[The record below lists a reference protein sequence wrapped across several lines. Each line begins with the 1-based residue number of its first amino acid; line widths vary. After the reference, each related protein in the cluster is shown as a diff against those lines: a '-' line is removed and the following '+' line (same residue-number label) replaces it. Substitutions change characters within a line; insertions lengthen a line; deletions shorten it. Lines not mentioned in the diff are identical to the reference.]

1 MALENGP
8 WRPRRHRLNGRVNPV
23 EAAQL
28 RSIFL
33 DYFARNDHTVVP
45 SASLIPYDPSL
56 LFTVA
61 GMVPFKPYFTEE
73 EPAPYPRAV
82 SVQKCFRALDI
93 DIIGTTQRHLTFF
106 EMMGNF
112 SFGDYFKEGAIKYA
126 WGLITEG
133 FGLDP
138 ERLWV
143 TVHVSDDDADEIW
156 RDVIGMP
163 SSRIQRLDDDNFWR
177 MGDTGPC
184 GPSSEIF
191 YDKGTEFGA
200 DGGPAAGGEDRFVEF
215 WNLVF
220 TQYDQAADGTLSEL
234 PKKNIDTGAGFE
246 RTLAILNGLDSVFA
260 TDLFAPLLDTAA
272 RAIKTPYGKDE
283 QTDVA
288 IRRIADHGRAMTMLV
303 SDGVLPS
310 NEGRGYVLRRIIRRA
325 VLAARRAGSD
335 AALAVSL
342 VDATIEKMG
351 SAYPV
356 LVKDRDL
363 IVEILEREEAGFAR
377 TLRTGLTLLE
387 DARDGVLA
395 KKATIFPG
403 DVAFKLHDTHG
414 FPIELTDE
422 IVGESGLVVERA
434 AFDVAMGEQRERAR
448 AAAKTLNLADD
459 AHYRD
464 LIERHGATE
473 FVGRDVTRY
482 SVETQ
487 VLALLAGENGVGELF
502 LDSTPF
508 YAESG
513 GQVGDT
519 GTIVTESGRFTVVD
533 TQSVAGGLFAHRG
546 TVTGE
551 IVPGQVAIA
560 TIDPERREATR
571 RNHTATHL
579 LHAGLRLVLGDHVR
593 QQGSYVGPDRL
604 RFDFSHGAGV
614 TPEEAKEISTL
625 VNTDVVANGDVETV
639 QTTKADAE
647 TMGAIAFFGD
657 KYGDRV
663 RVVRAGTHSL
673 EFCGGTHV
681 HRLGDIGQ
689 IQIVSEASI
698 GSNTRRI
705 EAVSGLGAHRRS
717 QEMESTLGSVA
728 TLLKTSGDDVVPAL
742 ERLFERQ
749 REVDREVAS
758 LRQAQLSQFAKEL
771 HAQSDAPI
779 LVARVDGYGG
789 DQLRTLAQ
797 ELQRRGRRAVVLVGT
812 SDDKVAIAVAT
823 DDTLDAVATV
833 KKLAAFVGGGGGGSS
848 RIALAGG
855 RDSSGIDAVLRAAA
869 EL

>member
-1 MALENGP
+1 M
-8 WRPRRHRLNGRVNPV
+8 

-33 DYFARNDHTVVP
+33 EYFADNGHTIVP
-45 SASLIPYDPSL
+45 SASLIPYDESL

-73 EPAPYPRAV
+73 EPAPWPRAV

-143 TVHVSDDDADEIW
+143 TVHTSDDQAEALW
-156 RDVIGMP
+156 RDLIGVPP
-163 SSRIQRLDDDNFWR
+163 SHIQRLGEDNFWQ
-177 MGDTGPC
+177 MGETGPC

-191 YDKGTEFGA
+191 FDKGPQFGA
-200 DGGPAAGGEDRFVEF
+200 DGGPESGGEDRFVEF

-220 TQYDQAADGTLSEL
+220 TQYDREVDGTLLEL

-246 RTLAILNGLDSVFA
+246 RVLAILNGLESVFA
-260 TDLFAPLLDTAA
+260 TDLFVPLLDTAS
-272 RAIKTPYGKDE
+272 RAVNATYGNDE
-283 QTDVA
+283 QTDIA
-288 IRRIADHGRAMTMLV
+288 IRRIAEHGRAMTMLV

-325 VLAARRAGSD
+325 ILAARRAGSE
-335 AALAVSL
+335 AKLTASL

-351 SAYPV
+351 GAYPV

-363 IVEILEREEAGFAR
+363 IVEVLEREEAGFAR
-377 TLRTGLTLLE
+377 TLRTGLSLLE
-387 DARDGVLA
+387 EAQRDVVASGQSV
-395 KKATIFPG
+395 FPG
-403 DVAFKLHDTHG
+403 SVAFKLHDTHG

-422 IVGESGLVVERA
+422 IVSEAGLSVERR
-434 AFDVAMGEQRERAR
+434 AFDDAMTAQRERAR
-448 AAAKTLNLADD
+448 ANAKTLNLADD
-459 AHYRD
+459 AQYRD
-464 LIERHGATE
+464 LIERHGTTE

-482 SVETQ
+482 SIETE
-487 VLALLAGENGVGELF
+487 VVALLVGKDGVGELF
-502 LDSTPF
+502 LDATPF

-519 GTIVTESGRFTVVD
+519 GSVTTETGLFKVLD
-533 TQSVAGGLFAHRG
+533 TQNVAGGLIVHRG
-546 TVTGE
+546 LVSGE
-551 IVPGQVAIA
+551 LHTGQVAIA

-579 LHAGLRLVLGDHVR
+579 LHAGLRNVLGDHVR
-593 QQGSYVGPDRL
+593 QQGSFVGPDRL

-614 TPEEAKEISTL
+614 KPEESAAVLEL
-625 VNTDVVANGDVETV
+625 VNADVVANEEVSTI
-639 QTTKADAE
+639 QTTKQEAE
-647 TMGAIAFFGD
+647 TMGAVAFFGD

-663 RVVRAGTHSL
+663 RVVRAGAHSL

-681 HRLGDIGQ
+681 DRLGDIGQ

-705 EAVSGLGAHRRS
+705 EAVSAMGAYHRS
-717 QEMESTLGSVA
+717 HEMETALGSVA
-728 TLLKTSGDDVVPAL
+728 ALLKTSLDDVVPAL
-742 ERLFERQ
+742 ERLVERQ
-749 REVDREVAS
+749 GNFEKEISS
-758 LRQAQLSQFAKEL
+758 LRQTQLSAFAEQL
-771 HAQSDAPI
+771 HQQSSGD
-779 LVARVDGYGG
+779 LVVARVDGYSGE
-789 DQLRTLAQ
+789 QLRTLAQ
-797 ELQRRGRRAVVLVGT
+797 NLQQRGRRAVVLVGEN
-812 SDDKVAIAVAT
+812 DDKVSIAVASN
-823 DDTLDAVATV
+823 DSLDAQSTV
-833 KKLAAFVGGGGGGSS
+833 KQLAALVGGGGGGSP
-848 RIALAGG
+848 RLALAGG
-855 RDSSGIDAVLRAAA
+855 RDANGIDAVLQAAA
-869 EL
+869 AL

>member
-1 MALENGP
+1 
-8 WRPRRHRLNGRVNPV
+8 VK
-23 EAAQL
+23 AAQL

-33 DYFARNDHTVVP
+33 DYFARNGHTVVP

-163 SSRIQRLDDDNFWR
+163 STRLQRLDDDNFWR

-191 YDKGTEFGA
+191 YDKGSKFGA
-200 DGGPAAGGEDRFVEF
+200 DGGPASGGEDRFVEF

-220 TQYDQAADGTLSEL
+220 TQYDQAADGTLTEL

-335 AALAVSL
+335 AALAASL

-387 DARDGVLA
+387 EARDGVLA

-546 TVTGE
+546 TLTGE

-614 TPEEAKEISTL
+614 KPEEAKQISTL
-625 VNTDVVANGDVETV
+625 VNTDVVANEDVETV
-639 QTTKADAE
+639 QTTKAEAE

-758 LRQAQLSQFAKEL
+758 LRQASSLSSPKNFTPRATHQF
-771 HAQSDAPI
+771 
-779 LVARVDGYGG
+779 
-789 DQLRTLAQ
+789 
-797 ELQRRGRRAVVLVGT
+797 
-812 SDDKVAIAVAT
+812 
-823 DDTLDAVATV
+823 
-833 KKLAAFVGGGGGGSS
+833 SS
-848 RIALAGG
+848 RASMAT
-855 RDSSGIDAVLRAAA
+855 AVINCARSPRNSNVGDGVAWCSWARATTKWPSPWRPTTP
-869 EL
+869 LTPWRP